1 MIRKEDYAVI
11 KTLSERGVYQKDI
24 ADQLNIHPK
33 TVSRALCNEDAPSR
47 SRKRRG
53 SKLDPYKDQIDALLA
68 EDVWNAVVILREIEE
83 AGYEGGSTILRQYIH
98 PKRVLRS
105 GKRTVR
111 FETKPG
117 RQMQCDWGE
126 LMVELGE
133 ALTKV
138 YFMVNQLAYS
148 RRFHFWCTNSL
159 DAEHTYEGIIRSFE
173 YFGGVTV
180 EVLVDNPKT
189 MVLEHRPPNQ
199 PRFNERFLDLSGHY
213 GFIPRACRPYRAR
226 TKGKD
231 ERMVRYIKENF
242 FQRYRQFES
251 WAHMNQ
257 VALQWLREEADPRMH
272 GTVKEVV
279 SERFQ
284 REAPTLSSLPT
295 QRFDTSYIETRQ
307 VAWDGYIE
315 VRGNR
320 YSVPAELAGRSVT
333 VRIGLDD
340 GLCVYHGEKQVV
352 QCLLKPASQGWVTVP
367 EHHARLWQETLQ
379 VTRRPLDVY
388 EEVSSWS

>member
-1 MIRKEDYAVI
+1 MIRKEDYTVI
-11 KTLSERGVYQKDI
+11 KALSERGVYNKDI
-24 ADQLNIHPK
+24 ADQLKIHPK
-33 TVSRALCNEDAPSR
+33 TVSRALRHEGAPSR
-47 SRKRRG
+47 KQKRRS
-53 SKLDPYKDQIDALLA
+53 SKLDAYKDQIDALLA
-68 EDVWNAVVILREIEE
+68 EGVWNAVVILREIQE
-83 AGYEGGSTILRQYIH
+83 AGYEGGSTILRQYIQ

-111 FETKPG
+111 YETKPG

-126 LMVELGE
+126 LMTELGGQ
-133 ALTKV
+133 LTKI

-173 YFGGVTV
+173 YFGGVTA
-180 EVLVDNPKT
+180 EILVDNPKT
-189 MVLEHRPPNQ
+189 MVQEHLPPNP
-199 PRFNERFLDLSGHY
+199 PRFNERFLDLSSHY

-242 FQRYRQFES
+242 FQRYRQFEG
-251 WAHMNQ
+251 WAHLNQ
-257 VALQWLREEADPRMH
+257 LALKWLREEADQRLH
-272 GTVKEVV
+272 GTVNEVV
-279 SERFQ
+279 IERFQ
-284 REAPTLSSLPT
+284 REAPTLASIPAP
-295 QRFDTSYIETRQ
+295 RFDTAYIETRQ

-315 VRGNR
+315 VQGNR

-333 VRIGLDD
+333 VRTSLDD
-340 GLCVYHGEKQVV
+340 SLRVYHGGKQMA
-352 QCLLKPASQGWVTVP
+352 QYLLQPASQGWVTVP
-367 EHHARLWQETLQ
+367 EHHAQLWQEALQ
-379 VTRRPLDVY
+379 VTRRPLPVY